1 MANTFTQ
8 LSYANTFGDWV
19 ITTNYHSTELNSIGK
34 GNYIKDTGLLT
45 LASPGIAL
53 QVANNSLFQGNVVIT
68 GTGQALQVSKDVYIG
83 GNLWVG
89 GNTTIS
95 LDEIILDEVYV
106 NGIISNTA
114 NIIIL
119 SSNVITANVS
129 VSTPLLNASVAN
141 VSNLVSNSIL
151 NRNWLISNTIVAN
164 TSVTTNT
171 VTSNVIVANTITT
184 VNETVSGTLTVN
196 SLAGVANNQIYQTIS
211 DTGNNAISTALAFS
225 IALG

>member
-19 ITTNYHSTELNSIGK
+19 ITTNYHSTELNTIGR
-34 GNYIKDTGLLT
+34 GNYTKDTGLLT
-45 LASPGIAL
+45 LTNPGIAL

-68 GTGQALQVSKDVYIG
+68 GAGQALQVSKDVYIG

-129 VSTPLLNASVAN
+129 VTTPLLNASVGN

-164 TSVTTNT
+164 TSISTNT
-171 VTSNVIVANTITT
+171 VTSNGIISNTIT
-184 VNETVSGTLTVN
+184 VIDETVSGTLTLN
-196 SLAGVANNQIYQTIS
+196 TLGGNANNLIYQTIS
-211 DTGNNAISTALAFS
+211 DTANNTAATALAFS

>member
-1 MANTFTQ
+1 MANTFNQ

-34 GNYIKDTGLLT
+34 GNYTKDTGLLNIV
-45 LASPGIAL
+45 SPGIGL

-68 GTGQALQVSKDVYIG
+68 GAGNALQVSKDVYIG

-89 GNTTIS
+89 GNTTIT

-114 NIIIL
+114 NIIVL
-119 SSNVITANVS
+119 SSNVITTNVS
-129 VSTPLLNASVAN
+129 ISTPLLNASVAN

-151 NRNWLISNTIVAN
+151 NRNWLISNTITAN

-171 VTSNVIVANTITT
+171 ITT
-184 VNETVSGTLTVN
+184 VDETVSNTLTVN
-196 SLAGVANNQIYQTIS
+196 TLSGNANNLIYQTIKNTAN
-211 DTGNNAISTALAFS
+211 DVTATALAFS

>member
-19 ITTNYHSTELNSIGK
+19 IQTNYHSTELNSIAR
-34 GNYIKDTGLLT
+34 GNYTKDTGLLT
-45 LASPGIAL
+45 LTNPGIAL
-53 QVANNSLFQGNVVIT
+53 QVANNSLFQGNVVIS
-68 GTGQALQVSKDVYIG
+68 GTGQALQVTKDVYIG

-119 SSNVITANVS
+119 SSNVISANIS

-151 NRNWLISNTIVAN
+151 NRNWLISNTITAN
-164 TSVTTNT
+164 TSVST
-171 VTSNVIVANTITT
+171 NTITT
-184 VNETVSGTLTVN
+184 VDETVSNTLTVN
-196 SLAGVANNQIYQTIS
+196 TLSGNANSLIYQTIS
-211 DTGNNAISTALAFS
+211 NAANDVTATALAFS

>member
-1 MANTFTQ
+1 MANTFTN

-19 ITTNYHSTELNSIGK
+19 ITTNYHTTELNAIGK
-34 GNYIKDTGLLT
+34 GNWTKDTGLLT
-45 LASPGIAL
+45 LTNPGIAL

-106 NGIISNTA
+106 NGILANSA

-119 SSNVITANVS
+119 SSNVISANIS
-129 VSTPLLNASVAN
+129 VTTPLLNASVAN
-141 VSNLVSNSIL
+141 VSNLISNSIL
-151 NRNWLISNTIVAN
+151 NRNWLISNTITAN
-164 TSVTTNT
+164 TTITSNT
-171 VTSNVIVANTITT
+171 VSSNGIVANTVTLIDGT
-184 VNETVSGTLTVN
+184 VTGTLYVN
-196 SLAGVANNQIYQTIS
+196 GLGGVANNQIYQTIS
-211 DTGNNAISTALAFS
+211 DTANNTVATALAFS

>member
-1 MANTFTQ
+1 MANTFTN

-19 ITTNYHSTELNSIGK
+19 ITTNYHTTELNAIGK
-34 GNYIKDTGLLT
+34 GNWTKDTGLLT
-45 LASPGIAL
+45 LTNPGIAL

-119 SSNVITANVS
+119 SSNVITTNVS
-129 VSTPLLNASVAN
+129 VTTPLLNASVAN
-141 VSNLVSNSIL
+141 VSNLVSNTIL
-151 NRNWLISNTIVAN
+151 NRNWIISNTITAN
-164 TSVTTNT
+164 TSVSTNT
-171 VTSNVIVANTITT
+171 VTSNGIVSNTITT
-184 VNETVSGTLTVN
+184 VNETVSGILTVN
-196 SLAGVANNQIYQTIS
+196 SLDGVANNQIYQTIS
-211 DTGNNAISTALAFS
+211 DTANNSVGSALAFS